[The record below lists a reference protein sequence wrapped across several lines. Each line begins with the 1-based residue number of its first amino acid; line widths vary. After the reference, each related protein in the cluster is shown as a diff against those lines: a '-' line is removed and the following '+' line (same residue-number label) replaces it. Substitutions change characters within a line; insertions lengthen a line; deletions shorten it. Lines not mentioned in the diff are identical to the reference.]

1 MPVNKKSKF
10 NRVVTWL
17 HLWLG
22 LVSGIIVCIL
32 GITGCIYTFQQEISS
47 VAYQKILHFPRQAA
61 QKTAHVLPISL
72 LKEKAQHILGKDN
85 PVSYI
90 TTYPNTAGRSWE
102 FMCYQPGDDKA
113 LSLFKSIKTYRSV
126 FMNPYDGSVTGQINY
141 LREFFAIDKGIHT
154 SLLLNPKYGEPVTGT
169 ATLLFVVLL
178 VTGFI
183 MWYPKKWNKK
193 GVGNSFKIKW
203 KAKWKR
209 INYDLHNVLG
219 FYVCIIAF
227 IIACTGLVM
236 SFNWF
241 RGLVYVAAS
250 ASVTPPDFK
259 TYYSDTT
266 KNYPPDALD
275 IAFIKTNQRYPNA
288 ARIGLVAPSTRKEV
302 ISVTAYH
309 TKDVYY
315 DEDNL
320 SFDQANGK
328 LLGEQL
334 YKKQN
339 NGVKLIAMN
348 YDIHIGAVGGIAGK
362 IIAFLVSLVCASLP
376 VTGVIIW
383 LNKKKKKKKHHPQKR
398 GLPQDNLPARTRAN
412 RLP

>member
-10 NRVVTWL
+10 NRIVTWL

-22 LVSGIIVCIL
+22 LVSGIIVFIL
-32 GITGCIYTFQQEISS
+32 GVTGCIYAFQQEIANI
-47 VAYQKILHFPRQAA
+47 AYKKILYIHPQ
-61 QKTAHVLPISL
+61 TENSNAHVLPISL
-72 LKEKAQHILGKDN
+72 LKEKAQHVLGKGES
-85 PVSYI
+85 VTYI
-90 TTYPNTAGRSWE
+90 TTYPNTSNRSWE

-113 LSLFKSIKTYRSV
+113 LSLFRSIKTYRSV
-126 FMNPYDGSVTGQINY
+126 FINPYDGSVTGQINY
-141 LREFFAIDKGIHT
+141 LREFFTIDKGIHT
-154 SLLLNPKYGEPVTGT
+154 SLLLNPKYGEVITGT

-178 VTGFI
+178 ISGFI

-193 GVGNSFKIKW
+193 HIDNSFKINW

-227 IIACTGLVM
+227 IIACTGLVI

-241 RGLVYVAAS
+241 RGLVYVVAS
-250 ASVTPPDFK
+250 ASITPPDLK
-259 TYYSDTT
+259 QYKSGTT
-266 KNYPPDALD
+266 HAMQSGNAFD
-275 IAFIKTNQRYPNA
+275 IAFEKTREIYSGA
-288 ARIGLVAPSTRKEV
+288 ARIGLVVPASD
-302 ISVTAYH
+302 IDAINVTAYH

-315 DEDNL
+315 NDDNL
-320 SFDQANGK
+320 YFDQSTGK
-328 LLGEQL
+328 LLGTQL

-339 NGVKLIAMN
+339 NGVKMITMN
-348 YDIHIGAVGGIAGK
+348 YDIHIGAIGGIAGK

-383 LNKKKKKKKHHPQKR
+383 LNKKKKKKKHVHKNMR
-398 GLPQDNLPARTRAN
+398 SAIVTG
-412 RLP
+412 

>member
-1 MPVNKKSKF
+1 MPINKKSRF

-22 LVSGIIVCIL
+22 LVCGIIVCIL
-32 GITGCIYTFQQEISS
+32 GITGCIYAFQQEISG
-47 VAYQKILHFPRQAA
+47 VAYNKILYIGPRTENN
-61 QKTAHVLPISL
+61 KAHALPISL
-72 LKEKAQHILGKDN
+72 LKEKAQQVLGKDR
-85 PVSYI
+85 PITYI
-90 TTYPNTAGRSWE
+90 TTYPGTAERSWE

-113 LSLFKSIKTYRSV
+113 LSLFRSIKTYRSV
-126 FMNPYDGSVTGQINY
+126 FINPYDGSITGQINY

-169 ATLLFVVLL
+169 ATLLFIVLL
-178 VTGFI
+178 ISGLI

-193 GVGNSFKIKW
+193 GVDASFKIKW

-227 IIACTGLVM
+227 IIACTGLVI

-241 RGLVYVAAS
+241 RSLVYVAAS

-266 KNYPPDALD
+266 KNDAPQSLD
-275 IAFIKTNQRYPNA
+275 IAFDKTNTLYPGA
-288 ARIGLVAPSTRKEV
+288 ARIGLVTPLPSDNKSV
-302 ISVTAYH
+302 ITVSAYRI
-309 TKDVYY
+309 KDVYY
-315 DEDNL
+315 NEDNL
-320 SFDQANGK
+320 SFDQATGK
-328 LLGEQL
+328 LLGTQL
-334 YKKQN
+334 YAKQN
-339 NGVKLIAMN
+339 SGVKMITMN
-348 YDIHIGAVGGIAGK
+348 YDIHIGAIGGIVGK
-362 IIAFLVSLVCASLP
+362 IIAFLVSLICASLP

-383 LNKKKKKKKHHPQKR
+383 LNKKKKKRKRRHKKM
-398 GLPQDNLPARTRAN
+398 PAQPVAAVV
-412 RLP
+412 